1 MTDVEGRS
9 LSGAVYDG
17 GKYEESRDPIVKKH
31 RKKFPLQETIVF
43 VICVF
48 FALLCLFPIWLLI
61 VNATKETSELKQS
74 VSIFPSVYLFDNV
87 KSLFDSGFPIMS
99 GMLNSF
105 IIAMSSTVLC
115 VYFSMLTAYGFV
127 AYEFKAKKQLYG
139 VILASMVVPSQLG
152 MIGWYQLVVDLG
164 MYNTWIPLILPS
176 IAAPTTVF
184 FLKQY
189 LETSYSRD
197 IVEAARIDGSGEFHT
212 FNSIILP
219 ISVPALATMAIFSF
233 VYSWNNYLG
242 PIMILNSEELYTLPM
257 LVQMLKTNIYAT
269 DYGLVYAGILLTIL
283 PLLIVYLA
291 FSRFIIGG
299 VAIGGVKE

>member
-1 MTDVEGRS
+1 
-9 LSGAVYDG
+9 
-17 GKYEESRDPIVKKH
+17 
-31 RKKFPLQETIVF
+31 
-43 VICVF
+43 
-48 FALLCLFPIWLLI
+48 
-61 VNATKETSELKQS
+61 
-74 VSIFPSVYLFDNV
+74 
-87 KSLFDSGFPIMS
+87 FDSGFPIMS